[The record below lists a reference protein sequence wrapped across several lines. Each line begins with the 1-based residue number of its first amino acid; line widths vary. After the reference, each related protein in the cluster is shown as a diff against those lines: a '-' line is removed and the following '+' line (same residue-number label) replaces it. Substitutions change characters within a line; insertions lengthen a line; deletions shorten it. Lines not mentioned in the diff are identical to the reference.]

1 VATVLERVKK
11 VIIDQLGVDEEE
23 VVPKASLT
31 EDLKAD
37 SLDLMELIVALEE
50 EFSDPANKVEIPDED
65 VQNISTIQDIVDYI
79 EGRMERGA

>member
-1 VATVLERVKK
+1 MATVLERVKK
-11 VIIDQLGVDEEE
+11 VIVDQLGVDEEE
-23 VVPKASLT
+23 VVPSASLT

-65 VQNISTIQDIVDYI
+65 VQNIATIQDIVDYI
-79 EGRMERGA
+79 EGRMEKGA